1 MLVITSEVQYKET
14 EQDLI
19 SFCEHPLF
27 GELPEHQKEY
37 EEILAALDK
46 WRKENPL

>member
-1 MLVITSEVQYKET
+1 MLVITSEAEYKKT
-14 EQDLI
+14 EQNLI

-37 EEILAALDK
+37 DEILAALNN
-46 WRKENPL
+46 WREENPL